1 MGECFQFFV
10 EYLTQVLSVDV
21 PLIGEDDERVS
32 EKKKGVL
39 LDALRGC
46 LFRSRE
52 CYLRV
57 DKSQSLHAFD
67 GKKFQSVPDSFLAN
81 AVSKSLERIHAGV
94 VYRIKVPDELAKVLL
109 REILVEPQCRFEPN
123 RRYVAFD
130 NCVLD
135 LKEDRTREFSAE
147 FVTDICL
154 DIDYDPTKRSELW
167 TRFIQQTFP
176 VAGFRDVFQWF
187 CGAFLIDRREY
198 KIEYACF
205 VVGPGSNGKSVAVDS
220 VCNVFGNGLIA
231 KFSPKQ
237 LFGDKGNVQQ
247 NLAALEGKLAN
258 VTDDIDKSLLSG
270 GDFKTFVSGGEFQA
284 RLLYKEPFIVR
295 APFMLC
301 CTNEMPPTADDT
313 EGHHRRILPVKS
325 TDHVYRGSERDTGL
339 TGKLS
344 TKESRQAIFNW
355 IYEGYRRVVSDSGNL
370 EIPECVE
377 ALRNSV
383 KENSN
388 TVRRWLFEMR
398 YVPESPDE
406 ITAAG
411 SWHETNKLY
420 EAYKKYCQEEGAME
434 KNTKTRSGFRD
445 ALTVIG
451 FVSRKRAIGW
461 VTYLKVTP
469 EEDYGEEIIG
479 ELVKE
484 DNGLPF

>member
-1 MGECFQFFV
+1 
-10 EYLTQVLSVDV
+10 
-21 PLIGEDDERVS
+21 
-32 EKKKGVL
+32 
-39 LDALRGC
+39 
-46 LFRSRE
+46 
-52 CYLRV
+52 
-57 DKSQSLHAFD
+57 
-67 GKKFQSVPDSFLAN
+67 
-81 AVSKSLERIHAGV
+81 
-94 VYRIKVPDELAKVLL
+94 
-109 REILVEPQCRFEPN
+109 
-123 RRYVAFD
+123 
-130 NCVLD
+130 
-135 LKEDRTREFSAE
+135 
-147 FVTDICL
+147 
-154 DIDYDPTKRSELW
+154 
-167 TRFIQQTFP
+167 
-176 VAGFRDVFQWF
+176 
-187 CGAFLIDRREY
+187 
-198 KIEYACF
+198 
-205 VVGPGSNGKSVAVDS
+205 
-220 VCNVFGNGLIA
+220 
-231 KFSPKQ
+231 
-237 LFGDKGNVQQ
+237 
-247 NLAALEGKLAN
+247 

-406 ITAAG
+406 VTAAG